1 MRCERL
7 GIIDLD
13 KSVYLVE
20 EEVREKLFL
29 AEMLTMGGVRGAK
42 L

>member
-7 GIIDLD
+7 GIVDLD
-13 KSVYLVE
+13 ESFYLVE
-20 EEVREKLFL
+20 EEVREKLCF